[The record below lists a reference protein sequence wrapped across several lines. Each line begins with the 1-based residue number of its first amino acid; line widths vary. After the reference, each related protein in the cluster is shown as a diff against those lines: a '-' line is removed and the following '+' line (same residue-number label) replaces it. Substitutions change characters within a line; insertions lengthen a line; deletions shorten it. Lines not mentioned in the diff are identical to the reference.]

1 MARINLLPWREE
13 RRKDQQ
19 KQFLSVL
26 VLSVFLMAL
35 IIVAV
40 HLQVARAI
48 GVQKS
53 RNDFLNKEIVKVEAQ
68 IKEINNI
75 ARERKRL
82 QDRIDIIQ
90 QLQRNRPEIV
100 HLFDE
105 IARVLPDGVYLTKL
119 TQKARSIDIEGVAQ
133 SNARV
138 SAFMRN
144 LDSSAWLADPTLS
157 IIESEKKREATDGGR
172 NFKLNVKQVTNVDET
187 NNGR

>member
-13 RRKDQQ
+13 RRKEQQ

-26 VLSVFLMAL
+26 ILSVILMGL
-35 IIVAV
+35 IIAAI
-40 HLQVARAI
+40 HLQMAQAI
-48 GVQKS
+48 GSQNS
-53 RNDFLNKEIVKVEAQ
+53 RNDFLNKEIATVEEQ
-68 IKEINNI
+68 IKEINNL

-105 IARVLPDGVYLTKL
+105 ITKVLPDGVYLTKL
-119 TQKARSIDIEGVAQ
+119 AQKGRALEIEGVAQ

-144 LDSSAWLADPTLS
+144 LDSSAWLADPTLT
-157 IIESEKKREATDGGR
+157 IIESEKKSDSTDGAR
-172 NFKLNVKQVTNVDET
+172 NFKLNVKQVLNVNQKKD
-187 NNGR
+187 G

>member
-1 MARINLLPWREE
+1 MASINLLPWRED
-13 RRKDQQ
+13 RRKEQQ

-26 VLSVFLMAL
+26 VLSVILVGL
-35 IIVAV
+35 IVVVV

-48 GVQKS
+48 GVQGS
-53 RNDFLNKEIVKVEAQ
+53 RNEYLNKEIAKVEEQ
-68 IKEINNI
+68 IKEINNL

-105 IARVLPDGVYLTKL
+105 VSKVLPDGVYLSKL
-119 TQKARSIDIEGVAQ
+119 TQKGRSLAIEGIAQ

-144 LDSSAWLADPTLS
+144 LDSSAWLADPTLT
-157 IIESEKKREATDGGR
+157 IIQSDKKTDSNDGAR
-172 NFKLNVKQVTNVDET
+172 KFKLNIKQVMNV
-187 NNGR
+187 NIKKGG

>member
-19 KQFLSVL
+19 KQFLSVMI
-26 VLSVFLMAL
+26 LSVFMVAL
-35 IIVAV
+35 LLVAV
-40 HLQVARAI
+40 HLQVSRAI
-48 GVQKS
+48 GIQNS
-53 RNDFLNKEIVKVEAQ
+53 RNEFLTKQITLVEAQ
-68 IKEINNI
+68 IKEINNL
-75 ARERKRL
+75 ARERKHL

-105 IARVLPDGVYLTKL
+105 IAKVLPDGVYLTKIV
-119 TQKARSIDIEGVAQ
+119 QKGRDLDIEGVAQ

-144 LDSSAWLADPTLS
+144 LDSSPWLTNPTLK
-157 IIESEKKREATDGGR
+157 IIQSDKKADSTEGARS
-172 NFKLNVKQVTNVDET
+172 FKLNVKQVANVNEKK
-187 NNGR
+187 GG

>member
-13 RRKDQQ
+13 RRKEQQ

-48 GVQKS
+48 GVQNS
-53 RNDFLNKEIVKVEAQ
+53 RNDYLNKEITQVEAQ
-68 IKEINNI
+68 IKEINNL

-105 IARVLPDGVYLTKL
+105 VSKVLPDGVFLTKL
-119 TQKARSIDIEGVAQ
+119 VQKGRALEIEGVAQ

-144 LDSSAWLADPTLS
+144 APMRASNSSPCSS
-157 IIESEKKREATDGGR
+157 IASR
-172 NFKLNVKQVTNVDET
+172 
-187 NNGR
+187 

>member
-13 RRKDQQ
+13 RRKEQQ
-19 KQFLSVL
+19 KQFISVL
-26 VLSVFLMAL
+26 LLSVFMVAL

-48 GVQKS
+48 GVQNS
-53 RNDFLNKEIVKVEAQ
+53 RNDFLTNEITKVEAQ
-68 IKEINNI
+68 IKEINNL

-105 IARVLPDGVYLTKL
+105 ISKVLPDGVYLTKL
-119 TQKARSIDIEGVAQ
+119 IQNGRALEIHGVAQ

-144 LDSSAWLADPTLS
+144 LDSSPWLAEPALT
-157 IIESEKKREATDGGR
+157 IIESDKQKDSTDGAR
-172 NFKLNVKQVTNVDET
+172 NFKLNVKQVSNVNEKKD
-187 NNGR
+187 G

>member
-1 MARINLLPWREE
+1 MAMINLLPWREE
-13 RRKDQQ
+13 RRKELQ
-19 KQFLSVL
+19 KQFLSVT
-26 VLSVFLMAL
+26 VLSVFMVAL
-35 IIVAV
+35 ILVAV

-48 GVQKS
+48 GVQNS
-53 RNDFLNKEIVKVEAQ
+53 RNEYLKREIVKVEAQ
-68 IKEINNI
+68 IKEINNL

-119 TQKARSIDIEGVAQ
+119 TQKGHDLDIEGVAQ

-144 LDSSAWLADPTLS
+144 LDSSPWLTKPTLK
-157 IIESEKKREATDGGR
+157 IIESEKKAAADGAR
-172 NFKLNVKQVTNVDET
+172 SFKLNVKQVTNV
-187 NNGR
+187 NVKKGG

>member
-1 MARINLLPWREE
+1 MARINLLPWRED

-26 VLSVFLMAL
+26 VLSVILVGL
-35 IIVAV
+35 IIVV
-40 HLQVARAI
+40 IHLQIARAV
-48 GVQKS
+48 GVQNS
-53 RNDFLNKEIVKVEAQ
+53 RNDFLNKEIVKVEEQ
-68 IKEINNI
+68 IKEINNL

-105 IARVLPDGVYLTKL
+105 ISKVLPDGVYLTKL
-119 TQKARSIDIEGVAQ
+119 VQKGRGLEIEGVAQ

-144 LDSSAWLADPTLS
+144 LDSSAWLTDPALK
-157 IIESEKKREATDGGR
+157 IIESDKKADSTDGAR
-172 NFKLNVKQVTNVDET
+172 KFKLNIKQVAH
-187 NNGR
+187 

>member
-13 RRKDQQ
+13 RRKELQ

-26 VLSVFLMAL
+26 LLSVFLMGL

-48 GVQKS
+48 GVQNS
-53 RNDFLNKEIVKVEAQ
+53 RNDFLKKEITQVEGQ
-68 IKEINNI
+68 IREINNL

-105 IARVLPDGVYLTKL
+105 IAKVLPDGVYLTKL
-119 TQKARSIDIEGVAQ
+119 VQKGHSLNIEGVAQ

-144 LDSSAWLADPTLS
+144 LDSSAWLAEPKLT
-157 IIESEKKREATDGGR
+157 IIESEKQKDAVDGAR
-172 NFKLNVKQVTNVDET
+172 NFKLTVKQVTNVDEKK
-187 NNGR
+187 GG